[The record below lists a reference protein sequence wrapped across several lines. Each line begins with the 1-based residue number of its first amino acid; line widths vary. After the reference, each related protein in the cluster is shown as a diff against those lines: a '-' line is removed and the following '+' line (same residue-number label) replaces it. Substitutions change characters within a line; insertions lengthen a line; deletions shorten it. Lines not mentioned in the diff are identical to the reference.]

1 LLIDNTL
8 AAEKGNYQ
16 KRPVKVTRNSQTR
29 KIPNRSTDAFVYK
42 QLAKTVDL
50 SALKLSTSF
59 SRAIEILR
67 NSTSP
72 PLNIIV
78 LWRDLSENA
87 LVERDT
93 QIYMEGLSEIPLR
106 TGLELLLR
114 AVSSGSTELGY
125 IVEGGVI
132 IIATRN
138 SLPVKMVTRVY
149 DITDLVSQP
158 ANYDIYQQYNIY
170 QQQLSMMN
178 MMMSSGGGYGG
189 GYGGTT
195 GGYGGTTGGY
205 GGGMGGYGGGMG
217 GYGGGMGGGM
227 YGGDYMSAMR
237 AEDLV
242 MLMQDTIEPE
252 SWFETSTTGQGTITP
267 YPRQQPKKLVV
278 LQTRKV
284 HKKIEKLLTE
294 MRKAL
299 GYQVSIEA
307 RFLVV
312 SENFLEDIG
321 LDIDFNY
328 NFGGKLG
335 QFEFLQDSALATSP
349 EVTKVPGS
357 LGGISPAISVTGGY
371 GSILDDLQVAFILRA
386 TQAHT
391 DAKTLTAPKVTVL
404 SGESAVF
411 QIQNQVSFALPPDVL
426 RSVSQGYYAGGGLED
441 TGIQQN
447 VYYVSVA
454 TVLNITPII
463 TPDKKNVLLNIITQ
477 MQDLLR
483 MQTHT
488 VAAVMEADGA
498 SQVVEYPVTVPET
511 ETSQVMTRVS
521 VPDGGT
527 LLLGGQKITAEIEKE
542 AGVPV
547 LSKIPILGRLFNNR
561 SKIRDQKIL
570 LILVKP
576 TIILQEEREA
586 EAIAAMQNRY

>member
-1 LLIDNTL
+1 MNITKSRILRTLTLIICLCALLIDNTL

-217 GYGGGMGGGM
+217 GYGGGMVGYGGGM
-227 YGGDYMSAMR
+227 GGGYDTSIYR
-237 AEDLV
+237 AQDLQY
-242 MLMQDTIEPE
+242 LIQDTIEPD
-252 SWFETSTTGQGTITP
+252 SWYDYGGEGTITL
-267 YPRQQPKKLVV
+267 YPSG
-278 LQTRKV
+278 
-284 HKKIEKLLTE
+284 
-294 MRKAL
+294 M
-299 GYQVSIEA
+299 
-307 RFLVV
+307 
-312 SENFLEDIG
+312 
-321 LDIDFNY
+321 
-328 NFGGKLG
+328 
-335 QFEFLQDSALATSP
+335 
-349 EVTKVPGS
+349 
-357 LGGISPAISVTGGY
+357 GGY
-371 GSILDDLQVAFILRA
+371 G
-386 TQAHT
+386 
-391 DAKTLTAPKVTVL
+391 
-404 SGESAVF
+404 GGMG
-411 QIQNQVSFALPPDVL
+411 
-426 RSVSQGYYAGGGLED
+426 GYGGGV
-441 TGIQQN
+441 GG
-447 VYYVSVA
+447 Y
-454 TVLNITPII
+454 
-463 TPDKKNVLLNIITQ
+463 
-477 MQDLLR
+477 
-483 MQTHT
+483 
-488 VAAVMEADGA
+488 GG
-498 SQVVEYPVTVPET
+498 
-511 ETSQVMTRVS
+511 
-521 VPDGGT
+521 GGT
-527 LLLGGQKITAEIEKE
+527 AGRYTGG
-542 AGVPV
+542 P
-547 LSKIPILGRLFNNR
+547 
-561 SKIRDQKIL
+561 
-570 LILVKP
+570 
-576 TIILQEEREA
+576 
-586 EAIAAMQNRY
+586 AMQYGPGWRGQRANGVADLITGSIAPRTWR